1 MTHSNGP
8 RTLQEPMLVG
18 RSLFIPKDSAPPE
31 SLDGLLETFLVPVS
45 LDLLQ
50 VGRAE
55 LGMQRV
61 AGSGRQDPRGVEG
74 TAGDRSSQ
82 RGG

>member
-31 SLDGLLETFLVPVS
+31 SLDGLMQTFFIPIS
-45 LDLLQ
+45 FDLLQ

-74 TAGDRSSQ
+74 TAGDRSAQ